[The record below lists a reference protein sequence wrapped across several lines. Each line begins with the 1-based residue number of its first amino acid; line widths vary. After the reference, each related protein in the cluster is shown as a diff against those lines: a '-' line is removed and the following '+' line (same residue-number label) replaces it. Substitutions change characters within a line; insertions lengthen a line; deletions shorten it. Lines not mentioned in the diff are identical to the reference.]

1 MIIDVDKLMALR
13 QTQPHTH
20 TLKPAHEYPHIHSHA
35 CTPAYTLTLSHAYA
49 VTPTYAHTCCRGWW
63 EAQEG
68 RLFAPGH
75 TTQLGQAWND
85 IPR

>member
-1 MIIDVDKLMALR
+1 MH
-13 QTQPHTH
+13 TQ
-20 TLKPAHEYPHIHSHA
+20 SHLL
-35 CTPAYTLTLSHAYA
+35 TLTHVAE
-49 VTPTYAHTCCRGWW
+49 VGGR